1 MEKLGPICQ
10 SCGMPLQ
17 KSEDFGTN
25 PDGSK
30 NQEYCHFCFEKG
42 DFTDKGIT
50 MEQKI
55 EKLINLAVTRMNMPE
70 AEARQMANKIIPT
83 LKRWRK

>member
-30 NQEYCHFCFEKG
+30 NQEYCHFFV
-42 DFTDKGIT
+42 FF
-50 MEQKI
+50 
-55 EKLINLAVTRMNMPE
+55 NP
-70 AEARQMANKIIPT
+70 
-83 LKRWRK
+83 